1 MTAQA
6 QLTEPP
12 TPKTTTK
19 AAKVHTISK
28 TRQKKFV
35 RHFPQ
40 AEDEKVLN
48 RKTNTYILY
57 CLKKY
62 KFFLFKIILAL
73 SLVTSYC
80 RAIYT

>member
-12 TPKTTTK
+12 TPKATK
-19 AAKVHTISK
+19 EAKVHTISK

-40 AEDEKVLN
+40 VDEDEKVLN
-48 RKTNTYILY
+48 RT
-57 CLKKY
+57 
-62 KFFLFKIILAL
+62 
-73 SLVTSYC
+73 
-80 RAIYT
+80 